1 MILMIFVNRSE
12 KFWEKFIEI
21 LFNEVYGTTDT
32 ANDYLNLGG
41 WLSDIEAADADVDEM
56 ASNVAKNISS
66 SYDDPENTDQFENNK
81 NWLLETIEISYVE
94 ADKKF
99 PAIATNII

>member
-1 MILMIFVNRSE
+1 
-12 KFWEKFIEI
+12 
-21 LFNEVYGTTDT
+21 
-32 ANDYLNLGG
+32 
-41 WLSDIEAADADVDEM
+41 M